1 MLMNF
6 LRLFVFVIIILVSY
20 QAMAKGPQGVMYT
33 KHNLANWNTAA
44 DTFKSSNVN
53 EVCVFCH
60 TPHAAGGTPLW
71 NREISTRKDS
81 SGTAQPI
88 YFYAYSS
95 PYMHH
100 SLPKQL
106 GEETLLCMSCHDG
119 VSSMNVLHNAPNTV
133 SSVNMAGGDQIAD
146 GVNWDLLNSSTRV
159 TGFADIGD
167 AYFVN
172 GGSVDSYAG
181 VGGAGDYYAGPGY
194 MMFGVDYVTG
204 KAVADHP
211 ISINYDE
218 AYTSPGGN
226 TRLKDKSATG
236 LTFYGSSKN
245 KLECTTCHDP
255 HVNYVNTAKGG
266 DVRYK
271 PFLVRSN
278 ASSALCFSCH
288 IK

>member
-1 MLMNF
+1 MMRKILF
-6 LRLFVFVIIILVSY
+6 LFVLISVFISY
-20 QAMAKGPQGVMYT
+20 QVMAKGPQGVMYT

-60 TPHAAGGTPLW
+60 TPHAAGGRPLW
-71 NREISTRKDS
+71 NREVSTRKDS
-81 SGTAQPI
+81 GGTAQPI

-95 PYMHH
+95 TYMHH
-100 SLPKQL
+100 SLPTQL

-119 VSSMNVLHNAPNTV
+119 VSSMNVLHNPPNSV
-133 SSVNMAGGDQIAD
+133 SSVNMVGGEQIGD
-146 GVNWDLLNSSTRV
+146 GVNWDLVNSDNRQ

-167 AYFVN
+167 AYFVTDGN
-172 GGSVDSYAG
+172 VNTYAG
-181 VGGAGDYYAGPGY
+181 VGGAGDYYGGPGY
-194 MMFGVDYVTG
+194 MMFGVDWVTG

-218 AYTSPGGN
+218 AYSSPGGN
-226 TRLKDKSATG
+226 TRLKDKSVTG
-236 LTFYGSSKN
+236 LPFYGTNKD

-255 HVNYVNTAKGG
+255 HVNYVNTAQGG

-278 ASSALCFSCH
+278 ASSGLCFSCH